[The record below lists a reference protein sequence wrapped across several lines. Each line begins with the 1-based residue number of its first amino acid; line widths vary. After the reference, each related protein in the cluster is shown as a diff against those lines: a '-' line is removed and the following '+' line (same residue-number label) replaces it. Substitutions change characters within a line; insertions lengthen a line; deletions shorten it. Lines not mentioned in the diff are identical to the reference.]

1 MQESIARYRE
11 KRFDGQRT
19 FELFEDRVVVVAKA
33 WSGDESEQSVAL
45 ADLLPVPDRA
55 RVRDRSFAT
64 GIWICLVGAV
74 LLQSGLLSI
83 HDYLGG
89 LTLCVS
95 IGGALMAIATWRRI
109 PWVMFAHRNGGH
121 ALAMAAVGPDASA
134 FEDFVARVIAGIK
147 AAQNADA
154 SS

>member
-19 FELFEDRVVVVAKA
+19 FELFEDRVVVVAKT

-45 ADLLPVPDRA
+45 VDLMRVPDRA
-55 RVRDRSFAT
+55 RARDRSFAT
-64 GIWICLVGAV
+64 GIWMCLVGTV

-95 IGGALMAIATWRRI
+95 IGGGLMAIATWRRI
-109 PWVMFAHRNGGH
+109 RWVMFGHRNGGH
-121 ALAMAAVGPDASA
+121 ALTIAAIGPDASS
-134 FEDFVARVIAGIK
+134 FEDFVERVIAGIN

-154 SS
+154 SP